1 MKAFIPKDDCVN
13 IIVFFLFGKSYIRDV
28 SNVNLYKQIW
38 KIGYPPDRIYFTLPV
53 WEEVWGK
60 LKDFMQQEDQ
70 NKIKT
75 KATNNLINDV
85 VTLIFSLYSLNN
97 EIRQFTIMAN
107 LAIVMLCLTGAWRDV
122 LDASNSNTKRMV
134 SMICVIASLVDITTV
149 MLFANNMSEIQ
160 ECGIIS
166 LTGFIILCSMSAIV
180 RNFYNL
186 IDDYK
191 KADLGIKF
199 HK

>member
-1 MKAFIPKDDCVN
+1 MW
-13 IIVFFLFGKSYIRDV
+13 R
-28 SNVNLYKQIW
+28 
-38 KIGYPPDRIYFTLPV
+38 
-53 WEEVWGK
+53 K

-97 EIRQFTIMAN
+97 EIRRFTIMAN

-122 LDASNSNTKRMV
+122 LDDSNSNTKRMV
-134 SMICVIASLVDITTV
+134 SMVCVIVSLVDITTV
-149 MLFANNMSEIQ
+149 MLFANNMSEIR
-160 ECGIIS
+160 ECGIMS
-166 LTGFIILCSMSAIV
+166 LTGFVIFCSMSAIV

-186 IDDYK
+186 IYDYR